1 MPKHKIANR
10 AAWDRI
16 LESRIATA
24 LQVGSINQSQFDL
37 AHREAERIMTEL
49 RTGYADVIYLCE
61 TPLPTAS
68 LLGKIGDPE
77 L

>member
-24 LQVGSINQSQFDL
+24 LYVSSINQSQFDL
-37 AHREAERIMTEL
+37 AHREAKRIMTEL
-49 RTGYADVIYLCE
+49 RTGYADVITYAKLHYQQ
-61 TPLPTAS
+61 LLS
-68 LLGKIGDPE
+68 LVK
-77 L
+77 